1 MLTVTVENRGE
12 ITTLHCFGRIVR
24 GNETAIL
31 CSAVHQEGRDVVLDL
46 ALVDAVDAAG
56 IGALV
61 SLQAAGVYLT
71 LMNPTE
77 QVKETFK
84 ATRLDSIF
92 EIRESRSSVG
102 TTESTQAGLPD
113 NESQRLC
120 APQI

>member
-12 ITTLHCFGRIVR
+12 STTLHCFGRIVR

-46 ALVDAVDAAG
+46 ALVEAVDAAG

-61 SLQAAGVYLT
+61 SLQAA
-71 LMNPTE
+71 E
-77 QVKETFK
+77 QVKEIFK
-84 ATRLDSIF
+84 ATRLASIF
-92 EIRESRSSVG
+92 EIRESRSSAG

-120 APQI
+120 APQV

>member
-12 ITTLHCFGRIVR
+12 ITTLHCLGRIVR

-77 QVKETFK
+77 QVKEIFK